1 MQVCIKQI
9 EAGKPLSAVVCY
21 LKVSSTI
28 KWKKKEELSN
38 RLTAAILKDFPLENI
53 ECNKYQ
59 LTYMIAEEVLS
70 QPFPFR
76 LKKTTALS
84 FHSSPLHV
92 FVFVGRQGLRFLV
105 ETIDNSSPFC
115 ARDDG

>member
-38 RLTAAILKDFPLENI
+38 RLTAAKLKDFPLENI

-59 LTYMIAEEVLS
+59 LIFVIAEEVLS

-76 LKKTTALS
+76 LKKNNGLIVSLIASTCICFCRKTGPPV
-84 FHSSPLHV
+84 SS
-92 FVFVGRQGLRFLV
+92 
-105 ETIDNSSPFC
+105 
-115 ARDDG
+115 

>member
-21 LKVSSTI
+21 FKVSFTI

-38 RLTAAILKDFPLENI
+38 RLTEAILKDFPLENI

-59 LTYMIAEEVLS
+59 LIFVIAEEVLS

-76 LKKTTALS
+76 LKKQLPY
-84 FHSSPLHV
+84 HSSALHV

-105 ETIDNSSPFC
+105 ETINTSSPLC

>member
-38 RLTAAILKDFPLENI
+38 RLTAAILKDFPLENM
-53 ECNKYQ
+53 ECNKYH
-59 LTYMIAEEVLS
+59 LIFVIAEEVLS

-84 FHSSPLHV
+84 FHSSALHI

-105 ETIDNSSPFC
+105 ETINTSSPFC